1 MFEYRKYCLNLQS
14 DAFVAFALT
23 TSTFKTIRKWLT
35 ELQKIARLA
44 EPACQSAQLALFQK
58 VTSTRSIQTFAL
70 TAVLAQTLA
79 QWVQSFQV
87 NNH

>member
-1 MFEYRKYCLNLQS
+1 MQS

-58 VTSTRSIQTFAL
+58 VTSTRSIQTFAS
-70 TAVLAQTLA
+70 TAVHALMLALWA
-79 QWVQSFQV
+79 QSLLVSNPPV
-87 NNH
+87 KI